1 MKVPNIPVV
10 SGATISDDIMTVKGI
25 FVKQKIEL
33 MEVITGFETS
43 NKYKV
48 GKCVCTLGWRIRLS
62 SFIYLIIV
70 KLIPYKPDGL
80 LLLLPQTGL

>member
-1 MKVPNIPVV
+1 MKVPTVPVV
-10 SGATISDDIMTVKGI
+10 SGAAVISDDIMAVKGI

-33 MEVITGFETS
+33 MEVVTGYETA

-62 SFIYLIIV
+62 SFINLII
-70 KLIPYKPDGL
+70 
-80 LLLLPQTGL
+80 